1 MRGIVATAATLLL
14 MASACGPSTVAEAEQ
29 RGNVDFLE
37 KAGTS
42 DAVAA
47 LGRLGDTNKSAQAAL
62 ERRSSFDVNA
72 MLAAWHAHGRGAAW
86 GTQLLKGALVDPS
99 RAELAAQAMTR
110 RDPGLAVFIPE
121 LEQGVMRL
129 SGGTRGGAVASVL
142 ASVGPP
148 AHAAVERRLLDAKT
162 RGAMC
167 DGMSTPDASNDAKST
182 LLAVPIQGRDHSSC
196 VNVVMSLAA
205 TDDAVLGWLGVNAE
219 PGLLN
224 AAGKGTLPCPRMVM
238 AWKRALLERPPET
251 FAALTVPLSIA
262 MKRCPAPFDPMIAE
276 ILNGA
281 PSTRATVVM
290 AVDPF
295 GSETTEMP
303 LTCKMLGP
311 ISRSGESPRVRERA
325 EDALSHAC
333 QNVKL
338 QPPK

>member
-1 MRGIVATAATLLL
+1 MRPALAATLTLCGLL
-14 MASACGPSTVAEAEQ
+14 AACGPSTVSEAEQ

-47 LGRLGDTNKSAQAAL
+47 LGRLADTNKSAQAAI
-62 ERRSSFDVNA
+62 ERRSAFDVNA

-86 GTQLLKGALVDPS
+86 GTTLLKGALVDPQ
-99 RAELAAQAMTR
+99 RAEIAAQSMTR
-110 RDPGLAVFIPE
+110 RDPNLVPFVPE
-121 LEQGVMRL
+121 LEQGVTRL
-129 SGGTRGGAVASVL
+129 SGGSRGGTVAAVL

-148 AHAAVERRLLDAKT
+148 AHGAVERRLMDAKT

-167 DGMSTPDASNDAKST
+167 DGMSVPDASNDAKST
-182 LLAVPIQGRDHSSC
+182 LLAVPIQGRDHQSC

-224 AAGKGTLPCPRMVM
+224 AAGKGTLPCPRMM
-238 AWKRALLERPPET
+238 IAWKRALLERPPET

-262 MKRCPAPFDPMIAE
+262 IKRCSSAFDPMIAE
-276 ILNGA
+276 VLNGA
-281 PSTRATVVM
+281 PSSRATVVM
-290 AVDPF
+290 AIDPF

-303 LTCKMLGP
+303 LTCKVLGP
-311 ISRSGESPRVRERA
+311 IARSGESARVRERA
-325 EDALSHAC
+325 EDATTHAC
-333 QNVKL
+333 LNVKA
-338 QPPK
+338 PR